1 MSGIRT
7 NAAAEL
13 LGVSPN
19 TLRSWER
26 RFGYPKPR
34 RTAGGHRQ
42 YDLTELESLRRAL
55 LETHNI
61 SSAIE
66 VARQRGEGP
75 SSPSRLLDAFDR
87 FDEDSANR
95 VMEESLAVRSVERT
109 VEEVLLPGLEL
120 AYGRDGREAEYELA
134 LRWATGW
141 LHASRRVVPPA
152 SRDQGVLLF
161 DSSRALEIESLQVQ
175 ALELA
180 IRRAG
185 FRSLLLSF
193 DLQPER
199 VARAMR
205 ALDPMAF
212 VFCGGG
218 ADLEVVGPA
227 RLHGAPGRLGRAGV
241 RVPRVDAG
249 HRRPLDPDARLG
261 AQRGRRAAARLRGH
275 RTHRAGRGGAGRG
288 DGRSRPACASPRR
301 SSRRS
306 LRARLYAAPVPL
318 EPGDPLAHRALE
330 ALLRAETSVRRALAA
345 ELEREGV
352 SAAGFSELVVL
363 FTAGGSLELRALR
376 RRLGWSKANA
386 TEVTGTLEARGLVAR
401 RRLRSD
407 RRAALVELTPAGV
420 ELVER
425 LFPEPHPPRL
435 ERLRR
440 SRRAGEALARRHLPQ
455 AGRLGV
461 LEFGRGPLLAGRL
474 ESVASPPSRRRCSSA
489 GASATSS
496 TSRSGGGRAVSAT
509 SSTRARRRPTGAPA
523 RTTCWRARSRTSSR
537 ASRRCAG
544 YLVERKAGWDC
555 HGLPVELEVEREL
568 GIKSKDDIERYG
580 DGRVQRQV
588 PRVGA
593 ALHRRVGPR

>member
-42 YDLTELESLRRAL
+42 YDLTELEALRRAL

-109 VEEVLLPGLEL
+109 VEEVLLPSLEL
-120 AYGRDGREAEYELA
+120 AYGREGREAEYELA

-152 SRDQGVLLF
+152 SHDQGVLLF
-161 DSSRALEIESLQVQ
+161 DSSRALDIEALQVQ
-175 ALELA
+175 SLELA

-218 ADLEVVGPA
+218 ADLEVVG
-227 RLHGAPGRLGRAGV
+227 RLVYTVRQVGSAAPVFEYRESMPVTGDHSIPTLGSAPSEAVERLRAYVDTGRIEQVVVVPDQRQAQAGV
-241 RVPRVDAG
+241 R
-249 HRRPLDPDARLG
+249 
-261 AQRGRRAAARLRGH
+261 
-275 RTHRAGRGGAGRG
+275 
-288 DGRSRPACASPRR
+288 
-301 SSRRS
+301 
-306 LRARLYAAPVPL
+306 
-318 EPGDPLAHRALE
+318 
-330 ALLRAETSVRRALAA
+330 LAA
-345 ELEREGV
+345 Q
-352 SAAGFSELVVL
+352 
-363 FTAGGSLELRALR
+363 
-376 RRLGWSKANA
+376 K
-386 TEVTGTLEARGLVAR
+386 
-401 RRLRSD
+401 
-407 RRAALVELTPAGV
+407 
-420 ELVER
+420 
-425 LFPEPHPPRL
+425 
-435 ERLRR
+435 
-440 SRRAGEALARRHLPQ
+440 
-455 AGRLGV
+455 
-461 LEFGRGPLLAGRL
+461 
-474 ESVASPPSRRRCSSA
+474 
-489 GASATSS
+489 
-496 TSRSGGGRAVSAT
+496 
-509 SSTRARRRPTGAPA
+509 
-523 RTTCWRARSRTSSR
+523 
-537 ASRRCAG
+537 
-544 YLVERKAGWDC
+544 
-555 HGLPVELEVEREL
+555 
-568 GIKSKDDIERYG
+568 
-580 DGRVQRQV
+580 
-588 PRVGA
+588 
-593 ALHRRVGPR
+593 